1 MWERRGVLVRKPEGK
16 NHLGDA
22 GVDVRILLR

>member
-1 MWERRGVLVRKPEGK
+1 MWERRGVLVVKPERK

-22 GVDVRILLR
+22 GIHVRIILR